1 MSSVI
6 TVIVSGVEVVFE
18 TRYVH
23 VIGEPT
29 ARIGPVGE
37 SASSAGV
44 GASGLTALIA
54 FLIRIPTTVL
64 PVTRLT
70 AVSATVVP
78 LTQPGT
84 PVVTQRAWTV
94 TVFACVPSV
103 AVLVAAGTPCEVKCQ
118 TSPTSRRPLP
128 FASPPA

>member
-1 MSSVI
+1 
-6 TVIVSGVEVVFE
+6 
-18 TRYVH
+18 

-29 ARIGPVGE
+29 ASTGPVGE

-44 GASGLTALIA
+44 GCSGSTALIA
-54 FLIRIPTTVL
+54 FLIWMPTPV

-84 PVVTQRAWTV
+84 PVETQRARTV
-94 TVFACVPSV
+94 TVV
-103 AVLVAAGTPCEVKCQ
+103 ATVVFGTVLVAAAAPCDVKIHA
-118 TSPTSRRPLP
+118 SPTSTRPLLLS
-128 FASPPA
+128 SPVT